1 MPSCRPQQEG
11 LDSAQYRPSQGFC
24 HNKARKAEEKEGKD
38 SQESNEE
45 PARGIANVGQV
56 DQEDN
61 EANGIGTAVK
71 IRSSRRQIPIGF

>member
-1 MPSCRPQQEG
+1 MIIQPDVVLDAAQEQLCRLAGPNKKDWIAPNTG
-11 LDSAQYRPSQGFC
+11 PVKDFC

-56 DQEDN
+56 DQR
-61 EANGIGTAVK
+61 G
-71 IRSSRRQIPIGF
+71 